1 MIEILILTFV
11 VLSVICL
18 WILIERRKS
27 PKFLVWF
34 IPVLLLLTSSTYW
47 TYTTILGNP
56 KVGMPEE
63 GMYVAHYIDE
73 PVWIYLWIVHK
84 NNIPKSYQ
92 IPYKR
97 KTHEKLEG
105 VEREIGKGK
114 TMMVKPIF
122 GVVSSGEEDRD
133 KSRSGFTV
141 GGDISFYEWN
151 YKANMPAKN

>member
-34 IPVLLLLTSSTYW
+34 IPVLLVLTSSTYW

-63 GMYVAHYIDE
+63 GMYVSHYIDE
-73 PVWIYLWIVHK
+73 PLWIYLWIVHK
-84 NNIPKSYQ
+84 NNVPVSYQ
-92 IPYKR
+92 IPYNR
-97 KTHEKLEG
+97 KTHEKIEG
-105 VEREIGKGK
+105 VEGKTDEGR

-122 GVVSSGEEDRD
+122 GDASEEKPVGDR
-133 KSRSGFTV
+133 SRAGFTV

-151 YKANMPAKN
+151 YKTGMPVKN

>member
-47 TYTTILGNP
+47 TYTSLLGSQ
-56 KVGMPEE
+56 KVGMPKE

-114 TMMVKPIF
+114 TMMIKPIF
-122 GVVSSGEEDRD
+122 GVVSSEEEDRD

-151 YKANMPAKN
+151 YKANMPSKD

>member
-1 MIEILILTFV
+1 M
-11 VLSVICL
+11 
-18 WILIERRKS
+18 
-27 PKFLVWF
+27 PK
-34 IPVLLLLTSSTYW
+34 
-47 TYTTILGNP
+47 
-56 KVGMPEE
+56 E

-114 TMMVKPIF
+114 TMMIKPIF
-122 GVVSSGEEDRD
+122 GVVSSEEEDRD

-151 YKANMPAKN
+151 YKANMPSKD